1 MLKHHPEHGLFA
13 MATPTFILLNHNQRR
28 LSVRAKT
35 VAAFVSAAIV
45 ASMSGFAPAVR
56 QAPQNWTQFRGPGS
70 MGVVD
75 DASLPDR
82 WSKTENVAWA
92 AEIPG
97 RGWSSP
103 IVVGDL
109 VVVTSVISSGEEEAA
124 RGGLYF
130 GGERP
135 PSTNPHRW
143 VVIAI
148 DWTSGATRWQVDVH
162 SGLPATARHLKN
174 SFSSETPVSD
184 GERIYAYFG
193 NVGMFALDLKGD
205 LLWAKRFEPTRTR
218 YGWGTAASPVL
229 YDGRLYILNDND
241 EESFIV
247 VLDAATGDEIWRV
260 ARKEGSNWATP
271 YIWKNDLRTEI
282 VTSGTDKV
290 RSYDLEG
297 NLLWELTG
305 MSSIT
310 IPTPFSKFGLLYI
323 TSGYIGDQRRPVF
336 AVRPGASGDIT
347 LDEDET
353 SNEYI
358 AWFLPQGG
366 PYNPSPIVYGDYY
379 YTLYDRGLFT
389 SHDAKT
395 GAPVYGR
402 QRITR
407 GGSGFSAS
415 PWAYD
420 GKIFVLSEDG
430 DTFVIKAGPEFEI
443 LGVNALDEFTM
454 ATPAIARG
462 SIVIRTLSKLY
473 RITVESTAED
483 HERPIG

>member
-1 MLKHHPEHGLFA
+1 MMK
-13 MATPTFILLNHNQRR
+13 
-28 LSVRAKT
+28 RAIWGF
-35 VAAFVSAAIV
+35 VIGAALAGFTTAA
-45 ASMSGFAPAVR
+45 A
-56 QAPQNWTQFRGPGS
+56 QAPQDWTQFRGPGS

-75 DASLPDR
+75 DANLPAN
-82 WSKTENVAWA
+82 WSRTENVAWA

-103 IVVGDL
+103 IVVGNL
-109 VVVTSVISSGEEEAA
+109 VIVTTVISSVEQETAQ
-124 RGGLYF
+124 GGLYF

-135 PSTNPHRW
+135 PPTDSHRW
-143 VVIAI
+143 VIVGV
-148 DWTSGATRWQVDVH
+148 DWASGAIRWQTDVH
-162 SGLPATARHLKN
+162 SGVPPRGRHLKN
-174 SFSSETPVSD
+174 SFASETPVSD

-193 NVGMFALDLKGD
+193 NVGVFALDLKGNV
-205 LLWAKRFEPTRTR
+205 LWGKRFEPARTR

-229 YDGRLYILNDND
+229 YDDRLYILNDND
-241 EESFIV
+241 EKSFMV
-247 VLDAATGDEIWRV
+247 VLDAATGDEIWRID
-260 ARKEGSNWATP
+260 REEGSNWATP
-271 YIWKNDLRTEI
+271 YIWENNLRTEI

-297 NLLWELTG
+297 NLLWELAG

-323 TSGYIGDQRRPVF
+323 ASGYIGDQRRPVF

-347 LDEDET
+347 LGE
-353 SNEYI
+353 NEMNSEHI

-389 SHDAKT
+389 SHDART
-395 GAPVYGR
+395 GEPIYGR

-407 GGSGFSAS
+407 GGTGFTAS

-430 DTFVIKAGPEFEI
+430 DTFVIKAGPKFEI
-443 LGVNALDEFTM
+443 LGINALDEFTM
-454 ATPAIARG
+454 ATPAIARN
-462 SIVIRTLSKLY
+462 SIVIRTLSRLY
-473 RITVESTAED
+473 RITLESNIED
-483 HERPIG
+483 NERLIR

>member
-1 MLKHHPEHGLFA
+1 
-13 MATPTFILLNHNQRR
+13 
-28 LSVRAKT
+28 
-35 VAAFVSAAIV
+35 
-45 ASMSGFAPAVR
+45 
-56 QAPQNWTQFRGPGS
+56 

-75 DASLPDR
+75 DANLPVN
-82 WSKTENVAWA
+82 WSRTENVAWA

-103 IVVGDL
+103 IVVGNL
-109 VVVTSVISSGEEEAA
+109 VIVTTVISSVEQETAQ
-124 RGGLYF
+124 GGLYF

-135 PSTNPHRW
+135 PPTDSHRW
-143 VVIAI
+143 VTVGV
-148 DWTSGATRWQVDVH
+148 DWASGAIRWQTDVH
-162 SGLPATARHLKN
+162 SGVPPRGRHLKN
-174 SFSSETPVSD
+174 SFASETPVSD

-193 NVGMFALDLKGD
+193 NVGVFALDLRGNV
-205 LLWAKRFEPTRTR
+205 LWEKRFEPARTR

-229 YDGRLYILNDND
+229 YDDRLYILNDND
-241 EESFIV
+241 ETSFMV
-247 VLDAATGDEIWRV
+247 VLDAATGDEIWRID
-260 ARKEGSNWATP
+260 REEGSNWATP
-271 YIWKNDLRTEI
+271 YIWENNLRTEI

-323 TSGYIGDQRRPVF
+323 ASGYIGDQRRPVF

-347 LDEDET
+347 LGE
-353 SNEYI
+353 NEMNSEHI

-389 SHDAKT
+389 SHDART
-395 GAPVYGR
+395 GEPIYGR

-407 GGSGFSAS
+407 GGTGFSAS

-420 GKIFVLSEDG
+420 GKIFALSEDG
-430 DTFVIKAGPEFEI
+430 DTFVIKAGPKFEI

-454 ATPAIARG
+454 ATPAIARN

-473 RITVESTAED
+473 RITFESNIED
-483 HERPIG
+483 NERLIR